1 MSLVQTASPLLW
13 GDKRFHTWNIE
24 MREQMDTKVFKVMLD
39 AGFTCPNRDGSIA
52 KGGCTFCSARG
63 SGDFAGSRR
72 DDLVT
77 QFNKVRDRQHLK
89 WPNAKYIGY
98 FQAYTNTYAPVEELR
113 EYFEIILQQPGVVG
127 LSIATRPDCLPDD
140 VVEYLAELNQR
151 TYLWVEMG
159 LQTIHNST
167 SELINRAHDTQCYI
181 EAAGKLRA
189 HGIRVCTHI
198 IHGLP
203 QETHEMML
211 ETVSAVAAM
220 DVQGIKIHLLHLMR
234 KTPMVKQYEAGLLRF
249 LEQDEYV
256 KLIVDSLEIL
266 PPEMIVHRL
275 TGDAPRDSLIG
286 PLWSLKKWEV
296 LNAIDHELVARD
308 SWQGKYWRKG

>member
-1 MSLVQTASPLLW
+1 
-13 GDKRFHTWNIE
+13 
-24 MREQMDTKVFKVMLD
+24 
-39 AGFTCPNRDGSIA
+39 
-52 KGGCTFCSARG
+52 
-63 SGDFAGSRR
+63 
-72 DDLVT
+72 
-77 QFNKVRDRQHLK
+77 
-89 WPNAKYIGY
+89 
-98 FQAYTNTYAPVEELR
+98 
-113 EYFEIILQQPGVVG
+113 
-127 LSIATRPDCLPDD
+127 
-140 VVEYLAELNQR
+140 
-151 TYLWVEMG
+151 
-159 LQTIHNST
+159 
-167 SELINRAHDTQCYI
+167 
-181 EAAGKLRA
+181 
-189 HGIRVCTHI
+189 
-198 IHGLP
+198 
-203 QETHEMML
+203 MML
-211 ETVSAVAAM
+211 ETVSAVAGM